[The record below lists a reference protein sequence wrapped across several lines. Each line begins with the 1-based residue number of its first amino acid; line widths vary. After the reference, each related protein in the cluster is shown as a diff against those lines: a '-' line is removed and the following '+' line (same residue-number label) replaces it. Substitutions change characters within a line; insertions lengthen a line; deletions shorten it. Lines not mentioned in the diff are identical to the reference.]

1 MAKGFGLANCE
12 ATLLRCLGEGRQVPS
27 FAWPCGYSF
36 PASNRVCGPRCL
48 PASEPLKQCLEWTAK
63 SSSLCGESRITQGLI
78 YIYKEAFNSLLIH
91 FAAILSTLKH
101 PRNKYNRR
109 LTVRPK
115 GSPTF
120 LEGDPSHPATPGVSG
135 IPRLLH
141 IWRAT
146 PPNHWWT
153 QFPDNSRQEKIKIER
168 SFSSLHGFHWSP
180 SAGATAPGW

>member
-1 MAKGFGLANCE
+1 MH
-12 ATLLRCLGEGRQVPS
+12 
-27 FAWPCGYSF
+27 
-36 PASNRVCGPRCL
+36 
-48 PASEPLKQCLEWTAK
+48 
-63 SSSLCGESRITQGLI
+63 I

-153 QFPDNSRQEKIKIER
+153 QFPDNSRQEKTKNER

-180 SAGATAPGW
+180 STSPCSSDRRLKCWKGWAQKKVPVHRQVRLQFRILWG